1 MYVLEILRN
10 IWGGGVWLNNWGFI
24 CIYFCED
31 FLIKCFGVD
40 FVNLLY
46 LYMFVFVFVI
56 IFFFVMVSGLILRVF
71 NLGIFDIFIIFV

>member
-40 FVNLLY
+40 FVK
-46 LYMFVFVFVI
+46 FIVFVYVCLCFCGN
-56 IFFFVMVSGLILRVF
+56 IFFCNGVGFYFKSF
-71 NLGIFDIFIIFV
+71 

>member
-1 MYVLEILRN
+1 MYVLVILRN
-10 IWGGGVWLNNWGFI
+10 IWGGGVWLNNWGY
-24 CIYFCED
+24 IYFCED

-56 IFFFVMVSGLILRVF
+56 IFFFVMVLGFILRVF